1 LLAAKIHNSLTFD
14 RRKEMSITPTTAD
27 AELIM
32 KLYDLRREAELRK
45 ARNWWIGFWPESADD
60 ILKIA
65 TALGTQENA
74 WMRQVGGYWEMAAS
88 FVLHGTL
95 NRELFLE
102 PSFSGEMFVVFG
114 KVEPFLKELRE
125 KMQNPAIFANVE
137 KLIATSEGAPE
148 RLKQTQQRM
157 AMMRKAAQAKAAA

>member
-1 LLAAKIHNSLTFD
+1 
-14 RRKEMSITPTTAD
+14 MSRTPTTAY
-27 AELIM
+27 AELIT
-32 KLYDLRREAELRK
+32 KLYDLRRESEIRK

-65 TALGTQENA
+65 TALGTHENA
-74 WMRQVGGYWEMAAS
+74 WLRQVGGYWEMAAS

-95 NRELFLE
+95 NRDLFLE
-102 PSFSGEMFVVFG
+102 PSFSGEMFLFYG
-114 KVEPFLKELRE
+114 KIQPFLKDVRE

-148 RLKQTQQRM
+148 RLKQVQART
-157 AMMRKAAQAKAAA
+157 AMIRKEAQSARAA